1 MVFKNQA
8 AWQPDYFSTMKT
20 RLIRYSNIHWRGLLC
35 LVRIRSQFSCQSHYE
50 SKLDSGSIWG
60 REVVVAK
67 GLFFLPES
75 CCCSCCS
82 LKGLL
87 KGLSLGVDEALVII
101 GKSVPAK
108 AVSTSEVMNTG
119 MKSWIKSKKLSNS
132 VSNPKFIVN
141 NERRQVTTNFKK
153 NYVLTDVQLNQFD
166 N

>member
-1 MVFKNQA
+1 VAPFG
-8 AWQPDYFSTMKT
+8 
-20 RLIRYSNIHWRGLLC
+20 R
-35 LVRIRSQFSCQSHYE
+35 
-50 SKLDSGSIWG
+50 

-119 MKSWIKSKKLSNS
+119 MKSCNKIKEIKQKHEQSTVYSKQKMQTSNYKL
-132 VSNPKFIVN
+132 
-141 NERRQVTTNFKK
+141 
-153 NYVLTDVQLNQFD
+153 
-166 N
+166 